1 MTSHTEAL
9 SDIQLVG
16 QRLMVGFEGKTLDP
30 HLAALITRFCVG
42 GIALFKRN
50 ISDPEQLSTL
60 CRQAQSLSKQNGNP
74 PLLIAIDQE
83 GGPVARLGPPFTTF
97 PGNRAMG
104 ASRSEAAAEEFAVT
118 TAQELQGVGINMNF
132 APVLDT
138 VPFDDDTFVMTN
150 RVFGDSPRLTADLG
164 TKVIGTMQSNG
175 LAATGKHFPGIG
187 RTTLDSHADLPFLE
201 TKEETLRTSDLI
213 PFRAAVEHGVAAI
226 MLAHVIYTD
235 IDPEWPASLSS
246 RLANDL
252 LRQTMGFAGVT
263 ITDDL
268 DMGAVSKHYG
278 IRTVAERICGAQID
292 LALLCR
298 SGPEVVK
305 IAHEHL
311 METVHG
317 SDHARVAHLK
327 SVERILALKDRYIA
341 KAPLGSP

>member
-1 MTSHTEAL
+1 MTPRTEAL
-9 SDIQLVG
+9 SDIQSVG
-16 QRLMVGFEGKTLDP
+16 QRLMVGFEGKTVDP
-30 HLAALITRFCVG
+30 DLTALITRFCVG
-42 GIALFKRN
+42 GISLFKRN
-50 ISDPEQLSTL
+50 ISGPEQLSSL
-60 CRQAQSLSKQNGNP
+60 CRQAQSLSKENGNP

-97 PGNRAMG
+97 PGNRAIG
-104 ASRSEAAAEEFAVT
+104 AARSEASAEAFAVT
-118 TAQELQGVGINMNF
+118 TARELQDVGINMNF

-150 RVFGDSPRLTADLG
+150 RVFGDSPRLAANLG
-164 TKVIGTMQSNG
+164 TKVIEAMQSNG

-187 RTTLDSHADLPFLE
+187 RTTLDSHTDLPFLK
-201 TKEETLRTSDLI
+201 TKEEILRTSDFI
-213 PFRAAVEHGVAAI
+213 PFRAAIEHGVAAI

-246 RLANDL
+246 RLANNL
-252 LRQTMGFAGVT
+252 LRQSMGFAGVT

-278 IRTVAERICGAQID
+278 IRTVAERICKAQID
-292 LALLCR
+292 VALLCR

-311 METVHG
+311 MEAVHG
-317 SDHARVAHLK
+317 SDRARVSHLK

-341 KAPLGSP
+341 KAALGSP

>member
-16 QRLMVGFEGKTLDP
+16 QRLMVGFEGKTVDP
-30 HLAALITRFCVG
+30 DLEALITRFCVG

-50 ISDPEQLSTL
+50 ISGPEQSSTL
-60 CRQAQSLSKQNGNP
+60 WRQAQSLFKQNNK
-74 PLLIAIDQE
+74 PLLLIQLHQE
-83 GGPVARLGPPFTTF
+83 GRPETRQGTTF
-97 PGNRAMG
+97 TFFTGNRAIG
-104 ASRSEAAAEEFAVT
+104 ASESEAAAEEFAVT
-118 TAQELQGVGINMNF
+118 TAKELQGVGINMNF

-164 TKVIGTMQSNG
+164 TKVIEAMQSSG

-213 PFRAAVEHGVAAI
+213 PFRAAIEHGVAAI

-235 IDPEWPASLSS
+235 IDPEWPASLSG
-246 RLANDL
+246 RLANNL
-252 LRQTMGFAGVT
+252 LRHTMGFAGVT

-278 IRTVAERICGAQID
+278 IRTIAERICDAQVD
-292 LALLCR
+292 VALLCR

-317 SDHARVAHLK
+317 SDHARAAHLN

-341 KAPLGSP
+341 KVAFGSP